1 MDIEQ
6 ILSTVGLVIIV
17 LSIFYAGTWQR
28 RKQQKELKKM
38 QDNLKKDDRIITFS
52 GLTGIV
58 DEVIED
64 RVIVRIYPEKNKVS
78 FEKWAIAGLDD
89 RKIE

>member
-28 RKQQKELKKM
+28 RKQHKELKKM

>member
-58 DEVIED
+58 DEVMED